1 MYKLNHFN
9 FNKRKNKYIL
19 TNDIGR
25 YSFLKKEELLNLVKR
40 KPLNENLKKE
50 LIDKSFIYDVDNE
63 IFAQELSPVL
73 RCRKQYIFSATSLHI
88 FVVTKNCNFNCI
100 YCQAGNLNENESFN
114 MNKDIA
120 KKAVDIALQSPNRL
134 LNFEFQGGEPLLN
147 FEIIK
152 YIVEYSN
159 EVKGDK
165 IIQYN
170 IVSNLS
176 LLNNEMLEFIKLN
189 NIMIC
194 TSIDGDREL
203 QNINRVYNKM
213 DSYDA
218 TINNLNK
225 LKKEGISVSAIETTT
240 KYSLKKYKEIIDEY
254 VSLGFNDIFIRPLT
268 QLGKADVN
276 WEKIG
281 YSAEEFIEFY
291 KNSLKYILYLNQE
304 KGIDVRE
311 RHTILFLKKILTD
324 NDINYMELRSPCG
337 GAIGQIAYYY
347 NGDVYTCDEA
357 RMISEMGNNSFLLGN
372 VNDNQYS
379 DFMNSPI
386 TKTLCIASCLENLP
400 KCHSC
405 AYAPY
410 CGVCPVINMA
420 QEGNIFS
427 RNSFNYRC
435 QIYKGILD
443 TLFDYIENNDEEIMN
458 IFNKWAN

>member
-165 IIQYN
+165 II
-170 IVSNLS
+170 
-176 LLNNEMLEFIKLN
+176 
-189 NIMIC
+189 
-194 TSIDGDREL
+194 
-203 QNINRVYNKM
+203 
-213 DSYDA
+213 
-218 TINNLNK
+218 
-225 LKKEGISVSAIETTT
+225 
-240 KYSLKKYKEIIDEY
+240 
-254 VSLGFNDIFIRPLT
+254 
-268 QLGKADVN
+268 
-276 WEKIG
+276 
-281 YSAEEFIEFY
+281 
-291 KNSLKYILYLNQE
+291 
-304 KGIDVRE
+304 
-311 RHTILFLKKILTD
+311 
-324 NDINYMELRSPCG
+324 
-337 GAIGQIAYYY
+337 
-347 NGDVYTCDEA
+347 
-357 RMISEMGNNSFLLGN
+357 
-372 VNDNQYS
+372 
-379 DFMNSPI
+379 
-386 TKTLCIASCLENLP
+386 
-400 KCHSC
+400 
-405 AYAPY
+405 
-410 CGVCPVINMA
+410 
-420 QEGNIFS
+420 
-427 RNSFNYRC
+427 
-435 QIYKGILD
+435 
-443 TLFDYIENNDEEIMN
+443 
-458 IFNKWAN
+458 